1 MAAPRPARPSLF
13 DGPAGLALIVMG
25 LGFGLAATAACRPSG
40 AGDPARRLE
49 IAVVVSENQ
58 YGGASIETAY

>member
-25 LGFGLAATAACRPSG
+25 LGLAATAACRPSG